1 MVLKKCCTY
10 FLFELVPN
18 SILQRLCICALQH
31 IPFSILDEELEVN
44 EMAAETLKARKSAK
58 AAMRTNPAGNATQH
72 QQPVAVQSD
81 DDDF

>member
-1 MVLKKCCTY
+1 M
-10 FLFELVPN
+10 F
-18 SILQRLCICALQH
+18 H
-31 IPFSILDEELEVN
+31 LDEELEVN

-72 QQPVAVQSD
+72 QQPVAAQDD

>member
-1 MVLKKCCTY
+1 MPLY
-10 FLFELVPN
+10 LFTHSMCGYIIDFMRICIY
-18 SILQRLCICALQH
+18 SILMFH
-31 IPFSILDEELEVN
+31 LDEELEVN

>member
-1 MVLKKCCTY
+1 MHY
-10 FLFELVPN
+10 
-18 SILQRLCICALQH
+18 SILLFLN
-31 IPFSILDEELEVN
+31 LDEELEVN

-72 QQPVAVQSD
+72 QQPVAAQSD